1 MEIIFLKS
9 IGSTQTYLKQYIKNN
24 GYSKPIAVVTQNQT
38 DGIGS
43 RDNQWQGKTGNLFF
57 SFVIEKDLLP
67 GDLPMQSSSIYFSYI
82 LKEILYQFGSKVWLK
97 WPNDFY
103 IDNKKIGGT
112 ITSASGNLL
121 YCGIGLNL
129 NFVSEQFGYL
139 DIKPNINVLMK
150 QYFQTVKLEISWKQ
164 IFSKYLI
171 EFARSK
177 QYKTTIHG
185 QKVSLKDAVLQDDG
199 SVYIN
204 NKKVFSLR

>member
-9 IGSTQTYLKQYIKNN
+9 IDSTQIYLKQYIKNN
-24 GYSKPIAVVTQNQT
+24 GYSRPIAVVTQNQIA
-38 DGIGS
+38 GIGS

-57 SFVIEKDLLP
+57 SFVINKNLLP
-67 GDLPMQSSSIYFSYI
+67 RDLPIQSASIYFSHI
-82 LKEILYQFGSKVWLK
+82 LKDILYKFGSKVWLK

-103 IDNKKIGGT
+103 INNKKIGGT
-112 ITSASGNLL
+112 ITSTNGELL
-121 YCGIGLNL
+121 YCGIGINL

-139 DIKPNINVLMK
+139 DIKPDVSILLK
-150 QYFQTVKLEISWKQ
+150 EYFQIIKQEISWKH

-171 EFARSK
+171 EFEKSRRFE
-177 QYKTTIHG
+177 TTIENE
-185 QKVSLKDAVLQDDG
+185 KVSLEDSILQDDG